1 MQNSELIK
9 CSKCLHGILITWRN
23 VELILILIAGRNVD
37 QSENDIHLAM
47 NIKVQYFFK
56 VM

>member
-1 MQNSELIK
+1 M
-9 CSKCLHGILITWRN
+9 
-23 VELILILIAGRNVD
+23 ELILILIAGRNVD
-37 QSENDIHLAM
+37 QSGNDLHLTM